1 MTLYKPYLI
10 YIAISLISFIG
21 SFVIRKL
28 IIKERIPA
36 NDKYIKR
43 IVIPICIY
51 FLVKLFFGWRL
62 NWFTETTIL
71 LILFVCFDYFIII
84 KNKYSSNTQW
94 IYYLIRYCSFGLP
107 FVSFIVLF
115 FMIVISLG
123 YGALATCKFF
133 PTDRSSGEQ
142 KVYKNLYIYR
152 NECNG
157 IAFKKKFLFFEKDVA
172 DISIDEIYNKGIQ
185 NNSGFTGYIHRTPK
199 MIYITA
205 DKNIDSSYQYIK
217 IVPLPENEVLIE
229 KNFRS
234 SHEAAPNGQKIIKL

>member
-43 IVIPICIY
+43 IGIPICIY

-107 FVSFIVLF
+107 FVSFIVLY

-133 PTDRSSGEQ
+133 PTDRSSIEMNVMASLLKRNFYSLRKMSLIYQ
-142 KVYKNLYIYR
+142 LTKYI
-152 NECNG
+152 
-157 IAFKKKFLFFEKDVA
+157 
-172 DISIDEIYNKGIQ
+172 
-185 NNSGFTGYIHRTPK
+185 
-199 MIYITA
+199 
-205 DKNIDSSYQYIK
+205 IK
-217 IVPLPENEVLIE
+217 EY
-229 KNFRS
+229 
-234 SHEAAPNGQKIIKL
+234 KIIVVLQDTFIAHQK